1 MVIIGAGAAGASAA
15 VALRDNGWGGDIVVL
30 GGETHAPY
38 ERPPLS
44 KSVITENKAAVL
56 PLLGAGAR
64 FVELGIEY
72 RAGALATRIDAER
85 HEVHVE
91 GCSPLSY
98 GCLLLATGA
107 RPRKLSAAGSG
118 QVRYLRDFADALALR
133 AAFVPGARIVIVGGG
148 FIGLELA
155 ASARARGCQVTIVE
169 FASAILTRGVPAA
182 IGDFLAAKHR
192 IEGVDLRLGVS
203 VSGIAADG
211 TVVLSDS
218 GSVQADCVIA
228 GIGAVPEVALAAS
241 AGLAIDN
248 GIAVDA
254 TLRTSQPDIFA
265 AGDCCSFPVALYGGR
280 RVRLEAWR
288 NGLDQGKLAARNM
301 LGGWEAYA
309 AVPWFWSDQYDV
321 HVQIAGL
328 ADGAAHHVARD
339 LGDDARLIFH
349 LDGHH
354 RLLAASGAG
363 PIGKIA
369 KNIKM
374 AEMLVAR
381 RTICSPDDLA
391 SPGFPLKSLLGQRE
405 A

>member
-1 MVIIGAGAAGASAA
+1 MIIVGAGAAGASAA

-30 GGETHAPY
+30 SGEAHAPY

-44 KSVITENKAAVL
+44 KAVITDGGEAIL

-64 FVELGIEY
+64 FAELAIDH
-72 RAGALATRIDAER
+72 RAGVHAIRIDAQR

-91 GCSPLSY
+91 GAPLAY
-98 GCLLLATGA
+98 ERLLLATGA
-107 RPRKLSAAGSG
+107 RPRKLTVPGHG
-118 QVRYLRDFADALALR
+118 HVRYLRDFADALALR
-133 AAFVPGARIVIVGGG
+133 AAFVPGARIAIVGGG

-155 ASARARGCQVTIVE
+155 ASARACGCHVTLVE
-169 FASAILTRGVPAA
+169 FAATVLMRGVPAA
-182 IGDFLAAKHR
+182 IGDFLAARHR
-192 IEGVDLRLGVS
+192 AEGIDLRLGAS
-203 VSGIAADG
+203 VASIETDG
-211 TVVLSDS
+211 TLILSGGDK
-218 GSVQADCVIA
+218 VQADCVIA
-228 GIGAVPEVALAAS
+228 GIGAFPDVALAES

-254 TLRTSQPDIFA
+254 QLRTSLPDIFA

-301 LGGWEAYA
+301 LGGSETYA

-328 ADGAAHHVARD
+328 ADGAAQDVARE
-339 LGDDARLIFH
+339 LGEDARLIFH
-349 LDGHH
+349 LDGQH

-381 RTICSPDDLA
+381 RAICNPHDLA
-391 SPGFPLKSLLGQRE
+391 SPGFALKSLLAQRE